1 MQEALKK
8 YFGFNSFRDPQ
19 ETIIRKLI
27 EDKKDTLAIMPTG
40 KGKSL
45 CYQFPAVYLKK
56 TALIVSPL
64 ISLQDDQ
71 VMGLVEKGISATV
84 LNSNLRGAKR
94 DKIMKD
100 VMANEYRLVFITPEF
115 VSGYSDYL
123 ENLYDQGHICLI
135 GIDEAHSISTWGH
148 SFRSEYRNLHTLR
161 SIMPGVPMLA
171 VTATATDNVRK
182 DIITQLCLKNP
193 FEITTSFDRPNIF
206 IAVREKSDP
215 EKDILPL
222 LDLNASNIIYT
233 ITRDDAEKLNDTLRA
248 NKINSQVYH
257 AGMTDKKRKEVHHAF
272 IFDECKVI
280 IGTIAFGM
288 GIDKPNIR
296 NVIVYGCPSDIET
309 MYQEIGR
316 AGRDGLPS
324 NAYIFFTKKDF
335 IIHKFLIEK
344 IKENQYQSTKVGLL
358 KKIGDFLKISGCRRN
373 YVLNYFG
380 KNENVD
386 NPHCCDNCEAMK
398 TKVKILG
405 RDYTKEKDLVIKA
418 VVKLSVGANKICDT
432 LVGSNAQTIQPWMKK
447 LDFYGAGNEHNK
459 SWWMGFLGLLEE
471 NGKVL
476 YHKPEGFNGFILK
489 AGENTDGTFIAVANQ
504 QMVREEQDLKVN
516 KVTVVDED
524 ELYKLIIKIRDELSV
539 KHAVPPV
546 AILPD
551 TAVIGLW
558 KNKPENEKEFLKING
573 VNKLI
578 SSKYGPKF
586 IEAIKT
592 WKAFNTM
599 TSV

>member
-56 TALIVSPL
+56 TALIFSPL

-71 VMGLVEKGISATV
+71 VMGLNEKGISATV

-100 VMANEYRLVFITPEF
+100 IMANEYRLVFITPEF

-135 GIDEAHSISTWGH
+135 GVDEAHSISTWGH

-161 SIMPGVPMLA
+161 AIMPDVPMLA
-171 VTATATDNVRK
+171 VTATATENVRK
-182 DIITQLCLKNP
+182 DIITQLCLKKP

-233 ITRDDAEKLNDTLRA
+233 ITRDDAEKLNETLRE
-248 NKINSQVYH
+248 NKISSQVYH

-335 IIHKFLIEK
+335 VIHKFLIEK
-344 IKENQYQSTKVGLL
+344 IKENQYQSIKVGLL

-373 YVLNYFG
+373 YILNYFG
-380 KNENVD
+380 KNENVE
-386 NPHCCDNCEAMK
+386 NSHCCDNCEAMK

-405 RDYTKEKDLVIKA
+405 KDYTKEKDLVIKA
-418 VVKLSVGANKICDT
+418 ITKLGVGANKICDT

-447 LDFYGAGNEHNK
+447 LDFYGAGSDHSK
-459 SWWMGFLGLLEE
+459 SWWMGFLTLLEE
-471 NGKVL
+471 NSKIV
-476 YHKPEGFNGFILK
+476 YHKPEGFNGFVLK
-489 AGENTDGTFIAVANQ
+489 VGENTDGTFIAVANQ

-516 KVTVVDED
+516 KVTIVDED

-539 KHAVPPV
+539 KHSVPPV

-558 KNKPENEKEFLKING
+558 KNKPENEKDFLKING

-586 IEAIKT
+586 IEVIKT
-592 WKAFNTM
+592 WKGFNSM
-599 TSV
+599 VN